1 VNINRHNYE
10 PFLIICIEGVAS
22 AEVVRE
28 VEDFLAE
35 NPDIAAEFE
44 AMKSFGTPHT
54 DMIGAPDFSFLKQPE
69 HPEQLFDSTLLEQLS
84 HPEDKS
90 LPPLD
95 LGRLKA
101 LYPESER
108 DLALLTRARVMPGTE
123 TNPQKPAR
131 AIPEDAPLRDAML
144 VAGAE
149 GDWSNT
155 ERIAFFK
162 KATETDKAMLSGLKK
177 LKLQP
182 DGAVVFADKAVL
194 YQTPVVAIW
203 HQRTTIR
210 AAAAVALLLVS
221 VLLLFNNENPTGQA
235 GLIAEIGRDELLIPV
250 NSDAV
255 SAALV
260 NDVAEPKKVGSFA
273 PPKETGPKQSND
285 AEVLTLMAFRNEMPV
300 NRISSSPVGFDPV
313 AVVWNFEEENPEVA
327 PAVLPVKSWD
337 QLAARGVEDLLR
349 LERQP
354 DQSLTAAIFNKAT
367 SKLNESDN
375 VRLRIPRGTDGGQS
389 AGWRIRIGQ
398 VAIAKRDR

>member
-1 VNINRHNYE
+1 
-10 PFLIICIEGVAS
+10 
-22 AEVVRE
+22 
-28 VEDFLAE
+28 
-35 NPDIAAEFE
+35 
-44 AMKSFGTPHT
+44 
-54 DMIGAPDFSFLKQPE
+54 
-69 HPEQLFDSTLLEQLS
+69 
-84 HPEDKS
+84 
-90 LPPLD
+90 
-95 LGRLKA
+95 
-101 LYPESER
+101 
-108 DLALLTRARVMPGTE
+108 
-123 TNPQKPAR
+123 
-131 AIPEDAPLRDAML
+131 
-144 VAGAE
+144 
-149 GDWSNT
+149 
-155 ERIAFFK
+155 
-162 KATETDKAMLSGLKK
+162 
-177 LKLQP
+177 
-182 DGAVVFADKAVL
+182 
-194 YQTPVVAIW
+194 
-203 HQRTTIR
+203 
-210 AAAAVALLLVS
+210 LVS